1 MLFVCGLFDFGF
13 VLRET
18 KTQLAYKQ
26 AKIERKNKTKK
37 IKKVLGFQ
45 LKNLSLSRQE
55 HKLFQNRYQLKQN
68 NYIAVKVV
76 SECLSIQGLAF
87 FVLFSCFMI
96 NAKFTFNIV
105 K

>member
-37 IKKVLGFQ
+37 IKKVLTNEKLIKKSQQFQ
-45 LKNLSLSRQE
+45 M
-55 HKLFQNRYQLKQN
+55 
-68 NYIAVKVV
+68 
-76 SECLSIQGLAF
+76 F
-87 FVLFSCFMI
+87 F
-96 NAKFTFNIV
+96 
-105 K
+105 

>member
-26 AKIERKNKTKK
+26 AKIEINQKKRERKKSIRFPIKNFWVQVDKNINYFKTG
-37 IKKVLGFQ
+37 INF
-45 LKNLSLSRQE
+45 
-55 HKLFQNRYQLKQN
+55 
-68 NYIAVKVV
+68 IAVKVV

-87 FVLFSCFMI
+87 VLFSCFVI